1 MPANRIPRGET
12 LSSWTLVSCT
22 QGHAIPAS
30 VVDHVR
36 LADGSSVLIE
46 RMSTPNVVVITNAFV
61 EGRHVVF
68 QFVQQTVRPQV
79 LWEYRIPLD
88 AGEQGGFRVSNAFT
102 LEALP
107 GGAFRGVPAV
117 PKASCTLRR
126 VIPPGAP
133 QPASSAA
140 LSGAAGSQPASDAP
154 RGWGYDG
161 KSFVPGDRVL
171 VDVDGRSVPAKVVQ
185 ATGEMYYVQVEGL
198 PGAGG
203 QWVAPGRITGRFR

>member
-1 MPANRIPRGET
+1 ASRIPRGDT

-88 AGEQGGFRVSNAFT
+88 TGDQGGFRVSNAFT

-107 GGAFRGVPAV
+107 GGAFRGVPGEA
-117 PKASCTLRR
+117 KASCTLQR
-126 VIPPGAP
+126 VLPPGAAQTASSSARSGAGA
-133 QPASSAA
+133 QPASE
-140 LSGAAGSQPASDAP
+140 AP

-161 KSFVPGDRVL
+161 KSFVAGDRVL
-171 VDVDGRSVPAKVVQ
+171 VDVEGRSVPAKVVQ